1 MQQIQPTHSFLK
13 ANSEGNAMYVTA
25 TQTTD
30 EFHRTTPETPSIARN
45 RTMTIKPGKHLFLEG
60 DVADRIFEVAS
71 GVLRLTR
78 IMEDGRRQVIA
89 FGYPGDTVGFPSDGL
104 YHTDCDALVP
114 TTLVVHRRRYLDA
127 PNGDLG
133 LHQRLLRAALR
144 EISGMQ
150 DHFMMLGRKSSIE
163 KLASFLQVLTDRV
176 GEPLGDFNQVTLPMT
191 RADIADF
198 LGLTTE
204 TVSRTFTQLR
214 KSQII
219 AIDHVNTII
228 ILKPIALQ
236 CIAQGDQD
244 I

>member
-1 MQQIQPTHSFLK
+1 
-13 ANSEGNAMYVTA
+13 MYVTA
-25 TQTTD
+25 SLHADEDISTTL
-30 EFHRTTPETPSIARN
+30 PKPSIARH
-45 RTMTIKPGKHLFLEG
+45 RTITIKPGKHLFLEG
-60 DVADRIFEVAS
+60 DPANRIYEVAS

-89 FGYPGDTVGFPSDGL
+89 FGYPGDTVGFPSDEL

-114 TTLVVHRRRYLDA
+114 TTLVVHRRSNLES
-127 PNGDLG
+127 PKGDPA
-133 LHQRLLRAALR
+133 LHLRLLRAALR

-163 KLASFLQVLTDRV
+163 KLASFLQVLTARV
-176 GEPLGDFNQVTLPMT
+176 GEPLGDFNQVALPMT

-214 KSQII
+214 KSRII
-219 AIDHVNTII
+219 AIDHVNTVI
-228 ILKPIALQ
+228 ILKPLALRAIAE
-236 CIAQGDQD
+236 GDED
-244 I
+244 A

>member
-1 MQQIQPTHSFLK
+1 
-13 ANSEGNAMYVTA
+13 MYVTA
-25 TQTTD
+25 TQ
-30 EFHRTTPETPSIARN
+30 IADAVLKTKATRPNITRN
-45 RTMTIKPGKHLFLEG
+45 RTITIKPGKHLFLEG
-60 DVADRIFEVAS
+60 DPASRIYEVAS

-114 TTLVVHRRRYLDA
+114 TTLVVHHRSKLEA
-127 PNGDLG
+127 PHADPA

-144 EISGMQ
+144 EISAMQ
-150 DHFMMLGRKSSIE
+150 DHFMMLGRKSSVE
-163 KLASFLQVLTDRV
+163 KLASFLEVLTARV

-214 KSQII
+214 KSRII
-219 AIDHVNTII
+219 AIDHVNKII
-228 ILKPIALQ
+228 ILKPIALRS
-236 CIAQGDQD
+236 IAQGNDD
-244 I
+244 

>member
-1 MQQIQPTHSFLK
+1 
-13 ANSEGNAMYVTA
+13 MYVSTSLH
-25 TQTTD
+25 TEDGFVTTL
-30 EFHRTTPETPSIARN
+30 PNPSIAHH
-45 RTMTIKPGKHLFLEG
+45 RTVTIKPGTHLYLEG
-60 DVADRIFEVAS
+60 DTADHIYEVAS

-127 PNGDLG
+127 PDGHPA

-163 KLASFLQVLTDRV
+163 KLASFLLVVKARA
-176 GEPLGDFNQVTLPMT
+176 GEPLADYSQINLPMT
-191 RADIADF
+191 RSDIADF

-219 AIDHVNTII
+219 AIDNVNTII

-236 CIAQGDQD
+236 SIAQGDQD
-244 I
+244 F

>member
-1 MQQIQPTHSFLK
+1 
-13 ANSEGNAMYVTA
+13 MYVTA
-25 TQTTD
+25 AL
-30 EFHRTTPETPSIARN
+30 PELFAKHDAPSKPDIARQ
-45 RTMTIKPGKHLFLEG
+45 RTVSIKPGKHLFLEG
-60 DVADRIFEVAS
+60 DTADRIYEVAS

-114 TTLVVHRRRYLDA
+114 STLVMHRRSDLETAKGDA
-127 PNGDLG
+127 A
-133 LHQRLLRAALR
+133 LHQRLLLAALR

-163 KLASFLQVLTDRV
+163 KLASFLTVLTARV
-176 GEPLGDFNQVTLPMT
+176 GEPLGEFKQVALPMT

-228 ILKPIALQ
+228 ILKPIALRA
-236 CIAQGDQD
+236 IAQGDEES
-244 I
+244 

>member
-1 MQQIQPTHSFLK
+1 
-13 ANSEGNAMYVTA
+13 MYVTA
-25 TQTTD
+25 SS
-30 EFHRTTPETPSIARN
+30 PEIADLETKPSKPSIARN
-45 RTMTIKPGKHLFLEG
+45 RTITVKPGKHLYLEG
-60 DVADRIFEVAS
+60 DVADRIYEVAS

-89 FGYPGDTVGFPSDGL
+89 FGYPGDTVGFPCDGF

-114 TTLVVHRRRYLDA
+114 TTLVVHQRT
-127 PNGDLG
+127 DLESTKG
-133 LHQRLLRAALR
+133 NAALHQRLLQAALR
-144 EISGMQ
+144 EISAMQ
-150 DHFMMLGRKSSIE
+150 DHFLMLGRKSSVE
-163 KLASFLQVLTDRV
+163 KLASFLQALADRV
-176 GEPLGDFNQVTLPMT
+176 GEPLGEFKQVTLPMP

-228 ILKPIALQ
+228 ILKPLALHAIA
-236 CIAQGDQD
+236 ISDED
-244 I
+244 

>member
-1 MQQIQPTHSFLK
+1 
-13 ANSEGNAMYVTA
+13 MYVTA
-25 TQTTD
+25 PLP
-30 EFHRTTPETPSIARN
+30 EHAAPETTPAKPSISRH
-45 RTMTIKPGKHLFLEG
+45 RTMTLMPGTHLFLEG
-60 DVADRIFEVAS
+60 DPADRIYEVAS

-114 TTLVVHRRRYLDA
+114 STLVVHRRDHLESA
-127 PNGDLG
+127 KGDPV
-133 LHQRLLRAALR
+133 LHQRLLKAALR

-150 DHFMMLGRKSSIE
+150 DHFMMLGRKSSVE
-163 KLASFLQVLTDRV
+163 KLASFLRVLTTRV
-176 GEPLGDFNQVTLPMT
+176 GEPLGDFDQVTLPMT

-214 KSQII
+214 KSRII
-219 AIDHVNTII
+219 AIDHVNTVI
-228 ILKPIALQ
+228 ILKPIALRA
-236 CIAQGDQD
+236 IAEGDD
-244 I
+244 G